1 MLRMQGKNELAD
13 EMEKQFRDARE
24 KANGVGRDCS
34 ARARA
39 NREVA
44 RMLDK
49 AVEVCTEAQFTAAEE
64 WLVLCLQTR
73 HRDEAEDVIR
83 WLRSASPRRAR

>member
-1 MLRMQGKNELAD
+1 MKLEEIAQ
-13 EMEKQFRDARE
+13 
-24 KANGVGRDCS
+24 

-83 WLRSASPRRAR
+83 WLRECFAEARALKKARAS